1 MNLDLIFKFSQILEI
16 HRVNRNIKEY
26 NIRGKKSVK
35 MNEFQNWKVP

>member
-16 HRVNRNIKEY
+16 HGVNRNIKEY
-26 NIRGKKSVK
+26 NIRGEKSVK